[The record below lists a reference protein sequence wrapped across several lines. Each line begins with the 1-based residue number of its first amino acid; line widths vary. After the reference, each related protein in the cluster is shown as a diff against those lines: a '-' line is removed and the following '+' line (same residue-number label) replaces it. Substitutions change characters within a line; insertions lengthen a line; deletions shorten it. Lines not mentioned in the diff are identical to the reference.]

1 MSFLVG
7 TPVPGVDPTHLQPP
21 KILLVIISNWIEKIP
36 RFLYAAHLIEKT
48 DLISFHGAA
57 STSKVAA
64 AAPTNGETSVSPLAG
79 LMRWCTLAPCH
90 HKQDATPKGSQET
103 IFELQSH
110 SIKDQTHSNGSTS
123 NAGGKET
130 SVKPEDFQTLIAK
143 LHANLLSVI
152 LSDSQSFPRETLVG
166 DHVAVTV
173 AALLGLSN
181 YQPTQLKKRGKLT
194 TTSAATTTVA
204 ETEYGES
211 GEKNQL
217 LDESVERL
225 AQFLQI
231 SLSTGLLVLS
241 PGNLWCIVMVLV
253 NCFSLSSFSDN
264 LSSMA
269 STLPI
274 NKLLTLVIAHHS
286 SRR

>member
-90 HKQDATPKGSQET
+90 HKQDATPKGSHNVKET
-103 IFELQSH
+103 KFELQSH

-194 TTSAATTTVA
+194 TTSAATTTTVA

-253 NCFSLSSFSDN
+253 NCFFSPPFQTICLQWPLLCLLISF
-264 LSSMA
+264 
-269 STLPI
+269 
-274 NKLLTLVIAHHS
+274 
-286 SRR
+286 